1 MCHGGAG
8 TCHGRAGTGR
18 RGGGRRR
25 GGAGACRGGAG
36 MWGWGGG
43 RGRGRGGRVPDR
55 RGRPRGR
62 GSVPRRT
69 PAPRPAE
76 IVHRGRRATGWERG
90 SAGVRGGRGGPG
102 AADRGAGSTVYG
114 VEDGAAGHEGG
125 GGRDPCR
132 PSYNSASV
140 RRPERASAGR
150 KDRRAGS
157 SSPRRFRRADD
168 GQQDR
173 GRMGRG
179 GALRWQSRPQWHVR
193 LGGRCHLPGE
203 WVGRRR
209 RVSPATRVRREK
221 ACPTGSRTGRD
232 ASS

>member
-1 MCHGGAG
+1 MPRKGAWARAGAWRGRAMVSGVGGER
-8 TCHGRAGTGR
+8 GRAGRNGR
-18 RGGGRRR
+18 DGRGGGWLYHGTERPS
-25 GGAGACRGGAG
+25 AVSTVGACRGTRLPTGEAG
-36 MWGWGGG
+36 SPCHGVGDEAARRAGG
-43 RGRGRGGRVPDR
+43 RGR
-55 RGRPRGR
+55 
-62 GSVPRRT
+62 
-69 PAPRPAE
+69 
-76 IVHRGRRATGWERG
+76 
-90 SAGVRGGRGGPG
+90 
-102 AADRGAGSTVYG
+102 
-114 VEDGAAGHEGG
+114 
-125 GGRDPCR
+125 DPCSR
-132 PSYNSASV
+132 LYNSESA